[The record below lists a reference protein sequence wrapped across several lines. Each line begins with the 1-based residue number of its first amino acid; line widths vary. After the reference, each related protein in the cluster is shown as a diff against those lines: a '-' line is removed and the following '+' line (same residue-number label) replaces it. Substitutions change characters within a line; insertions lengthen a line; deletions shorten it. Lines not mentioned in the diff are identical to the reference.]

1 VYTVAS
7 WRMTQSRLVA
17 RILLDHSHAQP
28 PCLPWI
34 GSKRFMREKQR
45 EEVHEADRKISLRW
59 KVLQV
64 LGGILIGLGLL
75 IDWPA
80 PQEADLPDTSSFLV
94 IVGAVVMAAGLLLA
108 LRRE

>member
-1 VYTVAS
+1 
-7 WRMTQSRLVA
+7 
-17 RILLDHSHAQP
+17 
-28 PCLPWI
+28 
-34 GSKRFMREKQR
+34 MREKQR
-45 EEVHEADRKISLRW
+45 EEVHETDRKISLRW

>member
-1 VYTVAS
+1 
-7 WRMTQSRLVA
+7 
-17 RILLDHSHAQP
+17 
-28 PCLPWI
+28 
-34 GSKRFMREKQR
+34 MREKQT
-45 EEVHEADRKISLRW
+45 EEIHETDRKISLRW

-80 PQEADLPDTSSFLV
+80 PQEANQPGTSSFLV
-94 IVGAVVMAAGLLLA
+94 IVGALVMTVGLLLA